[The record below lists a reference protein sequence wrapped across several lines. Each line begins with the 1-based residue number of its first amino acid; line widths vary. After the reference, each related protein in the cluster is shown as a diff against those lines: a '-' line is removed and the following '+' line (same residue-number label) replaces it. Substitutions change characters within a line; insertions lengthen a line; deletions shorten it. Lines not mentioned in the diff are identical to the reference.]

1 MTAATAAAL
10 PLPRVDAA
18 PVLVPMPVPV
28 DQAPATQPALVALAD
43 AHLRRCTFRRLSV
56 VTPVSG
62 PRRKLPMYA
71 VECLYAGMDAPL
83 ALGDL
88 SDAHTICGA
97 CTYPGIFRADE
108 D

>member
-1 MTAATAAAL
+1 
-10 PLPRVDAA
+10 
-18 PVLVPMPVPV
+18 
-28 DQAPATQPALVALAD
+28 
-43 AHLRRCTFRRLSV
+43 
-56 VTPVSG
+56 
-62 PRRKLPMYA
+62 MYA